1 MGRKHVGRRLCPMA
15 HNQRFTITERG
26 KITADPSRLQD
37 GSLPTRGHSYS
48 SGRQRRSLPSPIIEK
63 SDRTFSNRSH
73 PTYVLSK
80 KTFTR
85 NFVTKALRD
94 VLKDKG
100 YQGNYSGHS
109 FRRGA
114 ATSAKNAGLNEDE
127 IKLLGRW
134 ESDAY

>member
-1 MGRKHVGRRLCPMA
+1 MGRRLCPMA

-26 KITADPSRLQD
+26 QITADPSRLQD

-48 SGRQRRSLPSPIIEK
+48 AAVNDEACPVRSLRNLIE
-63 SDRTFSNRSH
+63 RF
-73 PTYVLSK
+73 PTDLTQPMFYPK

-85 NFVTKALRD
+85 NFVTKALRE

-134 ESDAY
+134 KSDAY